1 MGMVSKQMLMRTPST
16 PLLPGICTYSFHCM
30 DHSPRNL
37 QACSSPPVR
46 LCAMLPCFQGL
57 LWLFQP
63 DPCIVYNLFL
73 IYQSLASLISPQIAS
88 SSLYLPHS
96 FMGFH
101 TWKWVLMDW
110 DLRCRP
116 WKWDLYDELCSTAN
130 GIIGALCHW
139 KSSRHICFHT
149 KEMIRC
155 AACCSA
161 L

>member
-1 MGMVSKQMLMRTPST
+1 
-16 PLLPGICTYSFHCM
+16 
-30 DHSPRNL
+30 
-37 QACSSPPVR
+37 
-46 LCAMLPCFQGL
+46 MLPCFQGL

-116 WKWDLYDELCSTAN
+116 WKWDLPDELCSTAN

-139 KSSRHICFHT
+139 KSSRHILMASHLGPLLLPYKGDDSMCCLLLCPLR
-149 KEMIRC
+149 RC
-155 AACCSA
+155 TFSTVF
-161 L
+161 